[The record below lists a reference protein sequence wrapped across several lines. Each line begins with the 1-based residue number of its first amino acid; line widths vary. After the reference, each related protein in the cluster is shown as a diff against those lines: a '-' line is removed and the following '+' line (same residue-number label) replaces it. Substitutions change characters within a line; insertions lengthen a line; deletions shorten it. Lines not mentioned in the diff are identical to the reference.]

1 VLQLPPEMGQMQALL
16 NAWTAAGTTEPQT
29 CARRAGRQLCAAA
42 YRAQLL
48 PLLGDPQARHL
59 KGATGDMAR
68 QPWRVRW
75 SAEQGA
81 IDDESSLDEPRRLTP
96 SVRPE

>member
-1 VLQLPPEMGQMQALL
+1 MRALL
-16 NAWTAAGTTEPQT
+16 DTWRAAGEKQRELGPAVLGGSY
-29 CARRAGRQLCAAA
+29 ARSA

-48 PLLGDPQARHL
+48 PLLGDTQARHL

-75 SAEQGA
+75 SAEQSEVNDPHVAWMSHGLL
-81 IDDESSLDEPRRLTP
+81 IQSDNNE
-96 SVRPE
+96 

>member
-1 VLQLPPEMGQMQALL
+1 MSVAPAVLG
-16 NAWTAAGTTEPQT
+16 GSY
-29 CARRAGRQLCAAA
+29 ARSA

-48 PLLGDPQARHL
+48 PLLGDPQAQHL
-59 KGATGDMAR
+59 VGATGDMAR

-81 IDDESSLDEPRRLTP
+81 IDDEFIAWMSRGVLYNTESPDISSAL
-96 SVRPE
+96 

>member
-1 VLQLPPEMGQMQALL
+1 AEGRGVQPVAPAVLGGSYAS
-16 NAWTAAGTTEPQT
+16 
-29 CARRAGRQLCAAA
+29 AA

-75 SAEQGA
+75 SAEQGPV
-81 IDDESSLDEPRRLTP
+81 DDETVAWMSRGELMSDTE
-96 SVRPE
+96 

>member
-1 VLQLPPEMGQMQALL
+1 MDQMQALL
-16 NAWTAAGTTEPQT
+16 AAWSAEPVERDLT
-29 CARRAGRQLCAAA
+29 PAILGGSYARAA

-59 KGATGDMAR
+59 KGTTGDMAR

-75 SAEQGA
+75 SAEQGET
-81 IDDESSLDEPRRLTP
+81 DDPYVAWMSRGELEKGSE
-96 SVRPE
+96 